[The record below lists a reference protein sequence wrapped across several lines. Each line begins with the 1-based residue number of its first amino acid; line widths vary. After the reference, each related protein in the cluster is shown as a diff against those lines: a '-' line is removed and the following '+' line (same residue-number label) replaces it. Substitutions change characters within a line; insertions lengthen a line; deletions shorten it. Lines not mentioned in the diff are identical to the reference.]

1 MTDPQIQD
9 AFGQALDWRLREAE
23 LDADGWRAFADW
35 IDADPSHAAALARVD
50 AVDDAA
56 GAVRIEQPRR
66 SSPLPA
72 RRVPTRWLAG
82 GTAIAAGLALVVMVQ
97 PRIEPM
103 TELAT
108 RPGEVRSVAFGDGS
122 RATLNG
128 ATLLRY
134 RGTAPRTVEL
144 TSGEAVFEVRHDAS
158 HPFRVTTGGYTIE
171 DVGTVFNV
179 ARFGKKVDVAVAEGS
194 VTFEPKGIA
203 ISLKAGRALR
213 IDPGATKAMIRPVA
227 VDSIGGWR
235 TGLLNFDTER
245 LVAVTEAVE
254 RRSGGRISL
263 DTGLMDR
270 PFTGSIRLSGNAD
283 RDVPHLAALI
293 GADARY
299 DGKQWI
305 LSKPH

>member
-35 IDADPSHAAALARVD
+35 IDADPANAVALTRVD
-50 AVDDAA
+50 AADDAA
-56 GAVRIEQPRR
+56 GAVTIAR
-66 SSPLPA
+66 PA
-72 RRVPTRWLAG
+72 RLSPSPWRRLSWLSG
-82 GTAIAAGLALVVMVQ
+82 GAAIAAGLALVVIVQ
-97 PRIEPM
+97 PHIEPV
-103 TELAT
+103 TEIAT
-108 RPGEVRSVAFGDGS
+108 RPGEVRTVAFGDGS
-122 RATLNG
+122 HATLNG

-134 RGTAPRTVEL
+134 RGSTPRTVEL
-144 TSGEAVFEVRHDAS
+144 ASGEAVFDVRHDADR
-158 HPFRVTTGGYTIE
+158 PFRVTTRGYTIE

-179 ARFGKKVDVAVAEGS
+179 VRIGRNVEVAVAEGS

-203 ISLKAGRALR
+203 IALNAGRALR
-213 IDPGATKAMIRPVA
+213 IDPAATKATIRPVS
-227 VDSIGGWR
+227 VDGVGGWR

-245 LVAVTEAVE
+245 LVAVAEALE
-254 RRSGGRISL
+254 RRSGARISL
-263 DTGLMDR
+263 EAGLMDR

-299 DGKQWI
+299 DGMQWI
-305 LSKPH
+305 LSKSH